1 MSQAE
6 NQIFDRKSFLIDP
19 KNLAMTIVAFANAD
33 GGDIILGVEDDG
45 RVVGVDNNP
54 RHLNELLRAPLDYCV
69 PSINIGA
76 EYIACKDYAGNKN
89 HLLLMHIPQSPD
101 LHANQADEC
110 FYRIGDKSKKLNFE
124 QRMQLYYAKESPV

>member
-1 MSQAE
+1 MTKSIKKLMSQAE

-33 GGDIILGVEDDG
+33 GGDIVLGVEDDG

-76 EYIACKDYAGNKN
+76 EYIACKDYEENKN
-89 HLLLMHIPQSPD
+89 HLYTGACQ
-101 LHANQADEC
+101 QQQ
-110 FYRIGDKSKKLNFE
+110 GDYEGNDPGRDGYC
-124 QRMQLYYAKESPV
+124 QI